1 LADGITM
8 ILHTTLQVR
17 DIQTAASL
25 FISKFLAFETL
36 HQICNTEF
44 HVVSCVHTDIKPE
57 I

>member
-1 LADGITM
+1 M
-8 ILHTTLQVR
+8 ILHTTLQVH

-25 FISKFLAFETL
+25 FVSKLLAFETL
-36 HQICNTEF
+36 HQIHNTKF